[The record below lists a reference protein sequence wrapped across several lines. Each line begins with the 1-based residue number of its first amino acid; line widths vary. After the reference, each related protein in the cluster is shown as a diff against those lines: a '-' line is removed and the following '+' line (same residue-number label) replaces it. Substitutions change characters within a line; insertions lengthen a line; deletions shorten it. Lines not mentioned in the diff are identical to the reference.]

1 MSQREAMEG
10 RRYDQRQPDAGLKE
24 VVIRRSRFATGKCKK
39 EERREEVE
47 GHCCLGIPL
56 SHGPGQQ
63 RHAASN
69 GCDNESVSEIFV
81 TEIIDDYWQ
90 RQFQS
95 VATNGHG
102 PNPAANRYLQEGI
115 HQDHWADYTGHKADG
130 VFVTPVP

>member
-1 MSQREAMEG
+1 MGEGYDQECYQNPVALYFMSATRVVER
-10 RRYDQRQPDAGLKE
+10 RRYVERQTDAGYKE
-24 VVIRRSRFATGKCKK
+24 AVIRRSRFATGKCKK

-81 TEIIDDYWQ
+81 TEIIDDY
-90 RQFQS
+90 
-95 VATNGHG
+95 
-102 PNPAANRYLQEGI
+102 
-115 HQDHWADYTGHKADG
+115 
-130 VFVTPVP
+130 